1 MRQIVFLV
9 FSLEFKFFTTG
20 AVRNSKDMYSEQVY
34 TYTGYSRKNS
44 VVQLD
49 FKTPNLGFLPY
60 DKNNYEV
67 IWSVYHL
74 YIFYKRLAHIHHHG
88 R

>member
-1 MRQIVFLV
+1 M
-9 FSLEFKFFTTG
+9 EFKFFTTG
-20 AVRNSKDMYSEQVY
+20 VVTNSKEMYREHVY
-34 TYTGYSRKNS
+34 TRYSRKNS

-60 DKNNYEV
+60 DKNNHKV
-67 IWSVYHL
+67 IWAVYHL